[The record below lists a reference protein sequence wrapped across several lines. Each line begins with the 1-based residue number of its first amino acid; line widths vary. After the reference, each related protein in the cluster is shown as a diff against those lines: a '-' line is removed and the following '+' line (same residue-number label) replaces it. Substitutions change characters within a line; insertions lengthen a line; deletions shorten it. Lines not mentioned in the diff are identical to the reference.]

1 MSVQPR
7 KQRKFLYNAPLHKKR
22 KWISAHMADDLILK
36 YRRRS
41 LPVIRGDTVKI
52 MRGEFKGTTGK
63 VRKVNTRKGSLEIE
77 GVTITKVDG
86 KKVSRPIHASNVL
99 ITKLNLTD
107 PWRRRKL
114 EEGLPEEVKKEIEK
128 EAEEQIKIIEEEK
141 EIVEEGEEEVKE
153 EVKEGIKEEVKE
165 EGEEVKEPE
174 VKEEIKEEVKE
185 EGEEVKEEVKE
196 EIKEPEVKEEVK
208 EEAKETKKKSK
219 KAEKKE

>member
-114 EEGLPEEVKKEIEK
+114 EEGLPEEVKEEIEK

-141 EIVEEGEEEVKE
+141 EIVEE
-153 EVKEGIKEEVKE
+153 
-165 EGEEVKEPE
+165 
-174 VKEEIKEEVKE
+174 
-185 EGEEVKEEVKE
+185 VKE

-208 EEAKETKKKSK
+208 EEIKEEIKEEVKEEIKPEAKETKKKSK

>member
-1 MSVQPR
+1 MSAQPR

-22 KWISAHMADDLILK
+22 KWVSAHMADDLILK

-63 VRKVNTRKGSLEIE
+63 VRKVNTKKGSIEIE

-86 KKVSRPIHASNVL
+86 KKVSRPVHASNVL

-114 EEGLPEEVKKEIEK
+114 EEGLPEEIKEEIEK

-141 EIVEEGEEEVKE
+141 EREEEIAEEVREEGVEEEA
-153 EVKEGIKEEVKE
+153 IKEEME
-165 EGEEVKEPE
+165 
-174 VKEEIKEEVKE
+174 EEIKEEE
-185 EGEEVKEEVKE
+185 ISEEEVEEKAEEEKEIPEEAEKTEEEKEEVR
-196 EIKEPEVKEEVK
+196 
-208 EEAKETKKKSK
+208 EEAEETEITEEEKKRKKS
-219 KAEKKE
+219 EES

>member
-1 MSVQPR
+1 
-7 KQRKFLYNAPLHKKR
+7 
-22 KWISAHMADDLILK
+22 MADDLILK

-114 EEGLPEEVKKEIEK
+114 EEGLPEEVKEEIEK

-141 EIVEEGEEEVKE
+141 EIVEE
-153 EVKEGIKEEVKE
+153 
-165 EGEEVKEPE
+165 
-174 VKEEIKEEVKE
+174 
-185 EGEEVKEEVKE
+185 VKE

-208 EEAKETKKKSK
+208 EEIKEEIKEEVKEEIKPEAKETKKKSK